1 MAAGDTQ
8 ITITGNLVDDPEL
21 RFTPAGQPVAR
32 FRVASTPRFRDN
44 ATGEWKDGDSLFLT
58 CNVWRQ
64 AAENAAESL
73 TRGMRVIVSGRLRQR
88 SYETK
93 EGEKRTVYEVEVD
106 DVGPSLRNAS
116 AKVNKVARNGSG
128 NGPGGSGG
136 SGGSGGRASG
146 GGASG
151 GGASGGGASGGG
163 ASGGGAP
170 GGGAPGGGQG
180 GGSADPWASDG
191 PGSYSD
197 EPPF

>member
-8 ITITGNLVDDPEL
+8 ITIAGNLVDDPEL

-44 ATGEWKDGDSLFLT
+44 STGEWKDGDSLFLT

-64 AAENAAESL
+64 AAENVAESL

-116 AKVNKVARNGSG
+116 AKVNRVAR
-128 NGPGGSGG
+128 SGG
-136 SGGSGGRASG
+136 GDGGYGGGQRSSGGRS
-146 GGASG
+146 S
-151 GGASGGGASGGG
+151 
-163 ASGGGAP
+163 
-170 GGGAPGGGQG
+170 GGGQG
-180 GGSADPWASDG
+180 GGYGGSGEPDPWASDSSSSSSG
-191 PGSYSD
+191 GGYSD

>member
-8 ITITGNLVDDPEL
+8 ITIAGNLVDDPEL
-21 RFTPAGQPVAR
+21 RFTPSGQPVAK
-32 FRVASTPRFRDN
+32 FRVASTPRFKDN
-44 ATGEWKDGDSLFLT
+44 QTGEWKDGDSLFLT

-64 AAENAAESL
+64 AAENVAESL

-116 AKVNKVARNGSG
+116 AKVNRVARSG
-128 NGPGGSGG
+128 AGDGGYGG
-136 SGGSGGRASG
+136 GQRSSGGRS
-146 GGASG
+146 S
-151 GGASGGGASGGG
+151 
-163 ASGGGAP
+163 
-170 GGGAPGGGQG
+170 GGGQG
-180 GGSADPWASDG
+180 GGYGGGGEPDPWASDSSSSSSG
-191 PGSYSD
+191 GGYSD

>member
-8 ITITGNLVDDPEL
+8 ITIAGNLVEDPEL

-44 ATGEWKDGDSLFLT
+44 ASGEWKDGDSLFLT

-64 AAENAAESL
+64 AAENVAESL

-93 EGEKRTVYEVEVD
+93 EGEKRTVVECEVD
-106 DVGPSLRNAS
+106 EVGPSLRYAT
-116 AKVNKVARNGSG
+116 AKVVKGQR
-128 NGPGGSGG
+128 SGG
-136 SGGSGGRASG
+136 QPSG
-146 GGASG
+146 GGSSYAGNSGAASP
-151 GGASGGGASGGG
+151 ASD
-163 ASGGGAP
+163 
-170 GGGAPGGGQG
+170 
-180 GGSADPWASDG
+180 DPWATPAPSG
-191 PGSYSD
+191 GFSD

>member
-8 ITITGNLVDDPEL
+8 ITIAGNLVDDPEL

-44 ATGEWKDGDSLFLT
+44 STGEWKDGDSLFLT

-64 AAENAAESL
+64 AAENVAESL

-93 EGEKRTVYEVEVD
+93 EGDKRTVYEVEVD

-116 AKVNKVARNGSG
+116 AKVNRVARGSG
-128 NGPGGSGG
+128 GYRGQGGSGGSGPGQGAGPGGSGG
-136 SGGSGGRASG
+136 RPS
-146 GGASG
+146 
-151 GGASGGGASGGG
+151 
-163 ASGGGAP
+163 
-170 GGGAPGGGQG
+170 GGQG
-180 GGSADPWASDG
+180 GYAGDADPWSTDG
-191 PGSYSD
+191 PGGYSD

>member
-8 ITITGNLVDDPEL
+8 ITIAGNFVDEPEL

-44 ATGEWKDGDSLFLT
+44 STGEWKDGDSLFLT

-64 AAENAAESL
+64 AAENVAESL

-116 AKVNKVARNGSG
+116 AKVNKVARSGSAG
-128 NGPGGSGG
+128 APAAVSAATGSSGG
-136 SGGSGGRASG
+136 SGGSGVQPSGAQGALAAGIPTRGRPTPRVDIPTNRHSEHRTWCAVR
-146 GGASG
+146 A
-151 GGASGGGASGGG
+151 
-163 ASGGGAP
+163 
-170 GGGAPGGGQG
+170 
-180 GGSADPWASDG
+180 
-191 PGSYSD
+191 
-197 EPPF
+197 

>member
-8 ITITGNLVDDPEL
+8 ITIAGNLVDDPEL

-44 ATGEWKDGDSLFLT
+44 STGEWKDGDSLFLT

-64 AAENAAESL
+64 AAENVAESL

-116 AKVNKVARNGSG
+116 AKVNRVARSG
-128 NGPGGSGG
+128 AGDGGYGG
-136 SGGSGGRASG
+136 GQRSSGGRS
-146 GGASG
+146 S
-151 GGASGGGASGGG
+151 
-163 ASGGGAP
+163 
-170 GGGAPGGGQG
+170 GGGQG
-180 GGSADPWASDG
+180 GGYGGGGGEPDPWASDSSSSSSG
-191 PGSYSD
+191 GGYSD

>member
-8 ITITGNLVDDPEL
+8 ITIAGNLVDDPEL

-44 ATGEWKDGDSLFLT
+44 STGEWRDGDSLFLT

-64 AAENAAESL
+64 AAENVAESL

-93 EGEKRTVYEVEVD
+93 EGEKRTVYEVEAD

-116 AKVNKVARNGSG
+116 AKVNRASRNG
-128 NGPGGSGG
+128 
-136 SGGSGGRASG
+136 
-146 GGASG
+146 
-151 GGASGGGASGGG
+151 
-163 ASGGGAP
+163 
-170 GGGAPGGGQG
+170 PGGGQG
-180 GGSADPWASDG
+180 RPAGGQGQGGQGQGGQPGGDADPWASDS
-191 PGSYSD
+191 PGNFTD